1 MRRLTF
7 ATVVALGAVTLFA
20 GWEDEAWRFART
32 TVYCPK
38 TKLVYDYRV
47 GTGENALVGC
57 LPTPKEIRANFPV
70 VTGWSTGMED
80 SVLSGTTL
88 LLAAMARYDRLGE
101 PETLDFLHDL
111 FDGLCHCCEYAKV
124 PGFLARSI
132 CPADGRSHYI
142 NSSRDQYTLFV
153 YTMWRYA
160 NSAFCPPARR
170 DEIAKIVADVAS
182 FAHAGAR
189 PEHGFNL
196 LREDGKPGI
205 VCTTWMPDPWGPLAT
220 NASGRVSRGAISAH
234 EVGRLPMIYAAA
246 HAFTGDAAWRARELE
261 IADAALRM
269 EEADELGS
277 YHGFELFQM
286 QVSQRLLWECETNP
300 ARRARYLKMLRR
312 VAQASLKG
320 MDRAEKLY
328 AELNGRL
335 SAPAGDWRGWDRELV
350 TGGDGVLN
358 GMPYRKP
365 IRPAEYQKAYD
376 CVREMG
382 EAVIVPLTCP
392 DFRLAEDHLAR
403 FRRLAAKADF
413 AHVMS
418 PGLVY
423 PVLAREM
430 TRQTAIRGNV
440 PITAAE

>member
-1 MRRLTF
+1 MKRIFVFSAAAFLGLLVMAGAADDPFECAWRRLF
-7 ATVVALGAVTLFA
+7 EKF
-20 GWEDEAWRFART
+20 RS
-32 TVYCPK
+32 PK
-38 TKLVYDYRV
+38 TGLLYEHLPDETPGAIERF
-47 GTGENALVGC
+47 
-57 LPTPKEIRANFPV
+57 LPTPEEVARNEPIA
-70 VTGWSTGMED
+70 TGWNTGMED
-80 SVLSGTTL
+80 GVLNGCPL
-88 LLAAMARYDRLGE
+88 VLAAMLRKD
-101 PETLDFLHDL
+101 
-111 FDGLCHCCEYAKV
+111 AKALELLVPGILRCATISPV

-132 CPADGRSHYI
+132 LPADGKSHYA

-246 HAFTGDAAWRARELE
+246 HALTGDAAWRARELE

-365 IRPAEYQKAYD
+365 IRPDEYQKAYD

-423 PVLAREM
+423 PVLAHEM